1 MIRLKKGLLSAV
13 GVLFLII
20 AGWGP
25 STVLADDDHEEAQR
39 AVQAG
44 KILPLRTILKIIG
57 QTHAGEVIKVELDHD
72 DDDDDGE
79 SWVYEIKILQPSGRR
94 IELEVDASSGRIL
107 DVDED

>member
-1 MIRLKKGLLSAV
+1 M
-13 GVLFLII
+13 
-20 AGWGP
+20 
-25 STVLADDDHEEAQR
+25 
-39 AVQAG
+39 QAG

-79 SWVYEIKILQPSGRR
+79 SWVYEINILQPSGRR
-94 IELEVDASSGRIL
+94 IELEVDARSGQIL